1 MYMCSSKRF
10 LISLFSLLGKIELLS
25 NLGIFY
31 RKISQT
37 DKAVKYLESALQQAR
52 SFFCD
57 KPHIRIAHLL
67 SSLGN
72 CLRDAGK
79 YRESLLY
86 LQEAKQIMD
95 HVLGAKHAHP
105 TTSIILLE
113 MGACCLM
120 LNDLSKAFQC
130 FQDAFDINLVLYGED
145 AENICCGN
153 NEAVSA
159 HLAFTAQLLGNFTLA
174 RECYVTAIKIKRV
187 AALVKNRNSTL
198 VHALSF
204 VCCLYY
210 QGGCCEALGERI
222 EALALL
228 EEAKDIST
236 DAGLKDWVVVDI
248 LVQLVRKYAQMG
260 SIFKSIMCY
269 VEAGLMASSLPKDN
283 YHPPSTLEMLKLMKI

>member
-1 MYMCSSKRF
+1 MKMCSSKRF
-10 LISLFSLLGKIELLS
+10 LISFFSLLGKIQVLA

-31 RKISQT
+31 REISQT

-52 SFFCD
+52 SLYFD
-57 KPHIRIAHLL
+57 KPHIYIAEVLR
-67 SSLGN
+67 SLGN

-86 LQEAKQIMD
+86 FQEAKQIMD

-153 NEAVSA
+153 NEAVCLG
-159 HLAFTAQLLGNFTLA
+159 LAVTAPLLRNFTVA
-174 RECYVTAIKIKRV
+174 RECYLFIYLFIYSLNFA
-187 AALVKNRNSTL
+187 KNN
-198 VHALSF
+198 
-204 VCCLYY
+204 
-210 QGGCCEALGERI
+210 
-222 EALALL
+222 
-228 EEAKDIST
+228 
-236 DAGLKDWVVVDI
+236 
-248 LVQLVRKYAQMG
+248 
-260 SIFKSIMCY
+260 
-269 VEAGLMASSLPKDN
+269 N
-283 YHPPSTLEMLKLMKI
+283 NN